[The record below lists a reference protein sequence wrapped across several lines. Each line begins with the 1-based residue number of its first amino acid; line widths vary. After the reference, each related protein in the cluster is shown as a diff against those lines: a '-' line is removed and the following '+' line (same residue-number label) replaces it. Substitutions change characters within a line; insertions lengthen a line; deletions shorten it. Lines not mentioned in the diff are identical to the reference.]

1 MLIKYSFLKKNPMAY
16 RIHFKF
22 FIGYNDN
29 DVIRPLCVKLPQM
42 TGYAKKFEFN
52 LTMSYKISNKELLKN
67 DDQIW
72 KRTENLLKVKF
83 GSKHVYDDDQKYI
96 KTKIEKYDDSDITN
110 FYNKKCQNKKHHA
123 SVYQ

>member
-1 MLIKYSFLKKNPMAY
+1 
-16 RIHFKF
+16 
-22 FIGYNDN
+22 
-29 DVIRPLCVKLPQM
+29 M

-72 KRTENLLKVKF
+72 KRIENLLKVKF

-96 KTKIEKYDDSDITN
+96 KTKIEKYGDSDITN